1 MTGVPSVAE
10 SHKQQQR
17 ERILK
22 AATRCFVREGF
33 HSASMATIAAT
44 AGMSPGLIY
53 RYFENKNAIILAI
66 IESQLAIIQQR
77 VREMRSTDD
86 LATTL
91 VDYFE
96 SQDAEDVESI
106 SAPLFMEMS
115 AEAARDPEIGAAI
128 HRIDLAVRA
137 ELADWLARSPDKG
150 GHGLAPEIA
159 RQRALAFVILIDGL
173 KARKTR
179 EPDLDRACLKR
190 AVDALVAAV
199 LER

>member
-1 MTGVPSVAE
+1 MTDERSVTE

-22 AATRCFVREGF
+22 AAMRCFVREGF

-44 AGMSPGLIY
+44 AEMSPGLIY

-66 IESQLAIIQQR
+66 IESQLAVIEQR
-77 VREMRSTDD
+77 IREMRNTDD
-86 LATTL
+86 LSASII
-91 VDYFE
+91 DYFE
-96 SQDAEDVESI
+96 SQDAEDTDSI

-115 AEAARDPEIGAAI
+115 AEAPRDAEIGAAI
-128 HRIDLAVRA
+128 HRIDRAVRS
-137 ELADWLARSPDKG
+137 ELADWLARSPEDG
-150 GHGLAPEIA
+150 GHGFAPDVA
-159 RQRALAFVILIDGL
+159 RQRALAFVLLIDGL